1 MRKEKNIIQKYSD
14 STELSSSSISRM
26 NRRRF
31 ISLSALIGIG
41 ASIPLH
47 SCLLDNRPEITA
59 KRDPNLLSE
68 KEWETLIA
76 VQESL
81 FPHEEDAPGASDI
94 NAAGYFQ
101 WFITDPYIDP
111 AEIRFKTKGLS
122 RLNEESIKLYKDDF
136 PNLSEIDQEAVLNS
150 VSKISWGKSW
160 MSTMLLL
167 IFEALLTDPIYG
179 ANTDEKGWKWLD
191 YTPGIP
197 RPEKGKTYRD
207 YTLNKGTK
215 ISSNDV

>member
-1 MRKEKNIIQKYSD
+1 
-14 STELSSSSISRM
+14 M

-47 SCLLDNRPEITA
+47 SCVLDSRPEITA

-68 KEWETLIA
+68 KEWDTLIA

-81 FPHEEDAPGASDI
+81 FPHEENAPGAADI

-101 WFITDPYIDP
+101 WVISDPLIDP
-111 AEIRFKTKGLS
+111 AEIKFKIKGLF
-122 RLNEESIKLYKDDF
+122 RLNEESMKLFMDDY
-136 PNLSEIDQEAVLNS
+136 SELNEKDQETVLNTI
-150 VSKISWGKSW
+150 SKISWGKSW

-207 YTLNKGTK
+207 YTLNNGTK